1 MNKKISEIKA
11 EFEAADKAMLNELY
25 AKYEKDERTG
35 VVNLI
40 KKYKKQE
47 QKLCKER
54 ERIENMRIYER
65 KYADFSYICGIDEV
79 GRGPLA
85 GPVVAGAVILPK
97 DCEILYLN
105 DSKKLSEKRRE
116 ELYDEIMEKAI
127 ATGIGIVSPARID
140 EINILQATYEAMR
153 IAIQQLETEPD
164 LLLND
169 AVTIPEVTIR
179 QVPIVK
185 GDAKSVSIAAASI
198 IAKVT
203 RDRLMVWYDDVL
215 SGYGFAS
222 NKGYGSAEHITALK
236 TLGATPIHRM
246 SFIKNFVC
254 D

>member
-40 KKYKKQE
+40 QKYKKQE

-169 AVTIPEVTIR
+169 AVTIPEMIIP
-179 QVPIVK
+179 QVPIIK

-198 IAKVT
+198 LAKVT
-203 RDRLMVWYDDVL
+203 RDRLMVEYDKVMPE
-215 SGYGFAS
+215 YGFAGH
-222 NKGYGSAEHITALK
+222 KGYGSKEHIEAIK
-236 TLGATPIHRM
+236 KYGPTPIHRKTYIKK
-246 SFIKNFVC
+246 FI
-254 D
+254 